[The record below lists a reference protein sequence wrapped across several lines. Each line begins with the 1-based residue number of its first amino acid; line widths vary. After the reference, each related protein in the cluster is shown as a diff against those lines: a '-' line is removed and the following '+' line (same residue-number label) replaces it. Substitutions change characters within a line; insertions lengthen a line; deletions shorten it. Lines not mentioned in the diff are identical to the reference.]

1 MQIILKILIIYYVIG
16 LAISLK
22 YSMSPKYREKYL
34 NEYTTFE
41 IIAGILIAAIVTPAM
56 IVIAFVKTLHEY
68 EKEVKKDD

>member
-41 IIAGILIAAIVTPAM
+41 IIAGILMAAIVAPATW
-56 IVIAFVKTLHEY
+56 VLAVVKNIIQKGG
-68 EKEVKKDD
+68 KER

>member
-41 IIAGILIAAIVTPAM
+41 IIAGILMAAIVAPVTWVLA
-56 IVIAFVKTLHEY
+56 VVKNIIQ
-68 EKEVKKDD
+68 KKGGEER

>member
-16 LAISLK
+16 LAISLN

-41 IIAGILIAAIVTPAM
+41 IIAGILMAAIVAPATW
-56 IVIAFVKTLHEY
+56 VLAVVKNIIQ
-68 EKEVKKDD
+68 KKGGEER

>member
-1 MQIILKILIIYYVIG
+1 MKEGTNMQIILKILIIYYVIG

-41 IIAGILIAAIVTPAM
+41 IIAGILMAAIVAPATW
-56 IVIAFVKTLHEY
+56 VLAVVKNIIQ
-68 EKEVKKDD
+68 KRR

>member
-41 IIAGILIAAIVTPAM
+41 IIAGILMAAIVAPATW
-56 IVIAFVKTLHEY
+56 VIAVIKNIIQ
-68 EKEVKKDD
+68 KRR

>member
-1 MQIILKILIIYYVIG
+1 MRIILKILIIYYVIG

-41 IIAGILIAAIVTPAM
+41 IIAGILMAAIVAPATW
-56 IVIAFVKTLHEY
+56 VLAVVKNIIQ
-68 EKEVKKDD
+68 KRR

>member
-41 IIAGILIAAIVTPAM
+41 LIAGILMAAIVAPATW
-56 IVIAFVKTLHEY
+56 VLAVVKNIIQ
-68 EKEVKKDD
+68 KRR

>member
-22 YSMSPKYREKYL
+22 YSMSPKYREEYL

-41 IIAGILIAAIVTPAM
+41 IIAGILMAAIVAPATW
-56 IVIAFVKTLHEY
+56 VLAVVKNIIQ
-68 EKEVKKDD
+68 KRR

>member
-41 IIAGILIAAIVTPAM
+41 IIAGILMAAIVAPATWVLA
-56 IVIAFVKTLHEY
+56 VIKNIIQ
-68 EKEVKKDD
+68 KRR

>member
-16 LAISLK
+16 LAISLN

-41 IIAGILIAAIVTPAM
+41 IIAGILMAAIVAPALCA
-56 IVIAFVKTLHEY
+56 ITFVKTLY

>member
-41 IIAGILIAAIVTPAM
+41 IIAGILMAAIVAPATW
-56 IVIAFVKTLHEY
+56 VFAVVKNIIQKGGE
-68 EKEVKKDD
+68 ER

>member
-22 YSMSPKYREKYL
+22 YSMSPKYREKHL

-41 IIAGILIAAIVTPAM
+41 IIAGILMAAIVAPATW
-56 IVIAFVKTLHEY
+56 VLAVVKNIIQ
-68 EKEVKKDD
+68 KRR

>member
-16 LAISLK
+16 LSISLK

-41 IIAGILIAAIVTPAM
+41 IIAGILMAAIVAPATWVLA
-56 IVIAFVKTLHEY
+56 VIKNIIQ
-68 EKEVKKDD
+68 KRR

>member
-16 LAISLK
+16 LAISLH

-41 IIAGILIAAIVTPAM
+41 IIAGILMAAIVAPATWVLA
-56 IVIAFVKTLHEY
+56 VIKNIIQK
-68 EKEVKKDD
+68 KEVKKDD

>member
-16 LAISLK
+16 LAISLH

-41 IIAGILIAAIVTPAM
+41 IIAGILMAAIVAPATW
-56 IVIAFVKTLHEY
+56 VLAVVKNIIQ
-68 EKEVKKDD
+68 KRR

>member
-41 IIAGILIAAIVTPAM
+41 IIAGILIAAIVAPATW
-56 IVIAFVKTLHEY
+56 VLAVVKNIIQ
-68 EKEVKKDD
+68 KRR